1 MLHSNRPPA
10 DVLLVGGTVMTM
22 SRASAADGANAIA
35 LRGDRIL
42 AVGPQE
48 QLRSLLAPGA
58 TVIDVG
64 GATILPGFHDSHV
77 HLVQH
82 GFEASQ
88 VNLASTDSL
97 AQAMA
102 LIREAAKAAGPGE
115 WIFGTGFAVD
125 RWGVNTLHRRY
136 LDEAAPH
143 NPVFL
148 RSQDHHSVWV
158 NSSAL
163 ELAGVEGDSAANEET
178 VLRDEEGRVS
188 GHLLER
194 STNLVSRVLPE
205 PDTAA
210 IRAALATAAADL
222 AARGVT
228 TVHHMAYEP
237 VDYWRQLALV
247 ASRDEYPLRVWASI
261 DQELVESAA
270 AVGLATGQGGANFEI
285 GGAKFFADGAL
296 GSRTAWM
303 LEPYL
308 GTEVSGV
315 PVHGPE
321 VLAERFPVVIGAGF
335 TPVIHAIGDAAAAA
349 VLDALEATAALWQ
362 GAGMRPRLEHA
373 QHMRESDVE
382 RLARLGVVASVQ
394 PLHMTFDAPVIRDM
408 LGDREDRAYRI
419 RHMLDLGVCVP
430 FGSDTPV
437 TLPDVIGSLRA
448 AVDRIGVDG
457 RPLNGAQ
464 AISPREAVAG
474 YTSMAAQAIGRE
486 GRSGILVPGYDADL
500 VLMEGNPVQSL
511 EGVRVKATVKG
522 GVATYDPDGLLGAL
536 AAG

>member
-1 MLHSNRPPA
+1 MKNSAVYPR
-10 DVLLVGGTVMTM
+10 DVLLAGGTVIPM
-22 SRASAADGANAIA
+22 SSGGAPAAAVA
-35 LRGDRIL
+35 LRGDRI
-42 AVGPQE
+42 VGVGSE
-48 QLRSLLAPGA
+48 EELRPLLATNATRIDVEGA
-58 TVIDVG
+58 TV
-64 GATILPGFHDSHV
+64 LPGFHDSHV
-77 HLVQH
+77 HLTQH
-82 GFEASQ
+82 GFETSQ
-88 VNLASTDSL
+88 VNLLQTTTVDEALGLL
-97 AQAMA
+97 A
-102 LIREAAKAAGPGE
+102 EAVQAAGPGE
-115 WIFGTGFAVD
+115 WILGSGFALD
-125 RWGVNTLHRRY
+125 RWGLSSVHRRL
-136 LDEAAPH
+136 LDRIAPR

-148 RSQDHHSVWV
+148 RSQDHHSAWV
-158 NSSAL
+158 NSLAL
-163 ELAGVEGDSAANEET
+163 ELAGVDEQAVANDDE
-178 VLRDEEGRVS
+178 VLKDGEGRPS

-194 STNLVSRVLPE
+194 SVDLVSRVLPR
-205 PDTAA
+205 PDAAA
-210 IRAALATAAADL
+210 IRAALDVAAADL

-228 TVHHMAYEP
+228 TVHHMAYES

-247 ASRDEYPLRVWASI
+247 ASRDEYPLRVWACI
-261 DQELVESAA
+261 DQELAENAA
-270 AVGLATGQGGANFEI
+270 AVGLATGQGGGNFEI

-303 LEPYL
+303 LEPYR
-308 GTEVSGV
+308 GTEGRGV
-315 PVHGPE
+315 TVHGPD
-321 VLAERFPVVIGAGF
+321 VLKERFPAVIEAGF
-335 TPVIHAIGDAAAAA
+335 VPVIHAIGDAAAAA
-349 VLDALEATAALWQ
+349 VIDALEVTEASWQAAGL
-362 GAGMRPRLEHA
+362 RPRLEHA

-394 PLHMTFDAPVIRDM
+394 PLHMTFDAPVIRAM
-408 LGDREDRAYRI
+408 LGDREERAYRI

-511 EGVRVKATVKG
+511 EGARVKATVKG
-522 GVATYDPDGLLGAL
+522 GVATYDPDGLLVAL
-536 AAG
+536 ATG